1 MVTKTPKNDKNV
13 DTKQINDGVEE
24 EASALRHSDGNVLNE
39 QETTIGDDNH
49 VETEGE
55 ISLSDDSSSDDEEE
69 IVIKKAGARRSK
81 RAKRV
86 TEKIQK
92 KQAQKMTNEMAAI
105 LDELV
110 LKSIAIDV
118 EERLARKE
126 KEKEASVCNIHQEGK
141 GNTINLQKENVDVEP
156 KSDHFENPR

>member
-39 QETTIGDDNH
+39 QETTIEDDNH

-81 RAKRV
+81 LFFLQIQAPIATMESLLKTLETLGKDYRDILE
-86 TEKIQK
+86 TECI
-92 KQAQKMTNEMAAI
+92 
-105 LDELV
+105 
-110 LKSIAIDV
+110 
-118 EERLARKE
+118 R
-126 KEKEASVCNIHQEGK
+126 
-141 GNTINLQKENVDVEP
+141 
-156 KSDHFENPR
+156 